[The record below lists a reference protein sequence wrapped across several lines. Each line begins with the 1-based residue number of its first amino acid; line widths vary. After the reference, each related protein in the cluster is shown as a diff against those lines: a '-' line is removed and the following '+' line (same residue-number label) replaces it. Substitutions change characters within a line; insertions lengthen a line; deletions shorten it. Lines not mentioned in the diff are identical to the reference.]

1 MKFLILDNYDSFVYN
16 LAQIFGELNII
27 INVVRNDQI
36 TLKKIKLNNYD
47 AIIISPGPGTVENKK
62 DFGICNQVIYNIGK
76 SIPILGICLGHQG
89 IIKCFGGQIN
99 IAKNIL
105 HGKTSVI
112 EHYNDPIFNDV
123 SNPFNGTRYNSLI
136 GNKTQIPNTLKIIAR
151 SKDDDEIMGIS
162 HKKLL
167 IKGIQFHPESIMTTE
182 GKKILKNFVLL
193 VRK

>member
-62 DFGICNQVIYNIGK
+62 DFGICNQVIYNVGK

-162 HKKLL
+162 HRKLL

>member
-162 HKKLL
+162 HRKLL

-182 GKKILKNFVLL
+182 GRKILKNFVLL

>member
-112 EHYNDPIFNDV
+112 EHYNDPI
-123 SNPFNGTRYNSLI
+123 S
-136 GNKTQIPNTLKIIAR
+136 TLR
-151 SKDDDEIMGIS
+151 
-162 HKKLL
+162 
-167 IKGIQFHPESIMTTE
+167 
-182 GKKILKNFVLL
+182 
-193 VRK
+193 

>member
-36 TLKKIKLNNYD
+36 TLKKIKLNNYN

-162 HKKLL
+162 HRKLL

-182 GKKILKNFVLL
+182 GRKILKNFVLL

>member
-162 HKKLL
+162 HRKLL